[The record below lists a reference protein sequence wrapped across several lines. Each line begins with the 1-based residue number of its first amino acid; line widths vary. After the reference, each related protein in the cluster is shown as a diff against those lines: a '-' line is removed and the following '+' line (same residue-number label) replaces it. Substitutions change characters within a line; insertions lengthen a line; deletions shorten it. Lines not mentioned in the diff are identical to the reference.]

1 MITKADE
8 GGRVGLKTP
17 KTGKH
22 NMWTAQGSNESRN
35 GCCCEVPSLPVLL
48 DRLQHLLHRPR
59 QLLPHHPPHQKKP
72 LHFLRHSSYT
82 LPYRCRGY
90 LGKKYFILSGTKEMR
105 LARSEFLI
113 KKITTILGINDTL
126 KKENHQ
132 HKFLHIGIYAVLS
145 NSYSFSYSLK

>member
-1 MITKADE
+1 MKNPVRTSKIRTRYQKQE
-8 GGRVGLKTP
+8 Y
-17 KTGKH
+17 
-22 NMWTAQGSNESRN
+22 GSNNSGYGRREAA
-35 GCCCEVPSLPVLL
+35 PLLVLL
-48 DRLQHLLHRPR
+48 DRLQHLLRRPR

-90 LGKKYFILSGTKEMR
+90 LGKKYFILGCTKEMR

-126 KKENHQ
+126 NIVENHQ